1 MNRMMLGGSWTVICF
16 SCHCGAQRH
25 RQCSCPCH
33 DLMHYYHSFE
43 PIWWD
48 TISKSEEKWAH
59 FFLQECP
66 ISWIHFCK
74 DHVCGSM
81 TWALINL
88 VDFFVLANFK
98 CVIKQRRLLCRSFC
112 LVGKNN
118 KVSCATAESKSLSSS
133 FGSEAVQH
141 FLWAWLVEAIM
152 PAQRSWSKFCPCC
165 RRSLLSLHST
175 PWLLNNRL
183 QKKKIFLL
191 KWFCCQ
197 LGLPIPGSV
206 LLWKW
211 CGRDLR
217 LRTLTDLLKP
227 WLPAASFVFRSLC
240 KPALVQN
247 SVLLWSELCRLFFE
261 AVQDLCQLGK
271 KSEEV
276 SRGFLDCHKFLILFF
291 SFFCF
296 MLCFWGEIWYFKQS
310 SISSQKE

>member
-1 MNRMMLGGSWTVICF
+1 
-16 SCHCGAQRH
+16 
-25 RQCSCPCH
+25 
-33 DLMHYYHSFE
+33 
-43 PIWWD
+43 
-48 TISKSEEKWAH
+48 
-59 FFLQECP
+59 
-66 ISWIHFCK
+66 
-74 DHVCGSM
+74 M

-98 CVIKQRRLLCRSFC
+98 CAIKQRRLLCRSLC

-133 FGSEAVQH
+133 FGSEAFQH

-183 QKKKIFLL
+183 QKKKIFWQ
-191 KWFCCQ
+191 KWFCCH
-197 LGLPIPGSV
+197 LGLPLPGSV

-240 KPALVQN
+240 KLALVLN

-261 AVQDLCQLGK
+261 AVQDLCQLGR

-291 SFFCF
+291 FFLFHALLLRRNLIFQAKQHLQPKRVELQLLLLPPTLYLLLLQCSPC
-296 MLCFWGEIWYFKQS
+296 MHLCLVPLTAAVRASASEPVLFWKCLLKRKAMFTYRPK
-310 SISSQKE
+310 